1 LGAVYQRG
9 GYALKLP
16 DVNLKLVAASL
27 VVALAL
33 LFGGNALVQM
43 TRVSMPVERALR
55 QMAEVRSYSIEST
68 PYGAVLNVELGNVSD
83 LSETVMEVTTAAA
96 HLAGRNGVWIRIAD
110 SRDDTLRDVYH
121 SLHFSL
127 HEAIAT
133 GSFEDLE
140 RRAEQSAREAGLAGA
155 RVVVDSE
162 YVYVSMSHG
171 ASQLYEVVPRRSHE
185 TGAAASSRSVARS
198 DYGSFGAAG
207 GVRIW

>member
-1 LGAVYQRG
+1 M
-9 GYALKLP
+9 KLP
-16 DVNLKLVAASL
+16 DVNVKLVAASL

-33 LFGGNALVQM
+33 LFGGNALVRM

-55 QMAEVRSYSIEST
+55 QVAEVKSYSIEST
-68 PYGAVLNVELGNVSD
+68 PYGAVLNVELGDVSD
-83 LSETVMEVTTAAA
+83 LSETVMKVTMAAA
-96 HLAGRNGVWIRIAD
+96 HLAGRDGVWIRIAD
-110 SRDDTLRDVYH
+110 SRDDTLRDVYYR
-121 SLHFSL
+121 LHFSL
-127 HEAIAT
+127 QEAIAT

-140 RRAEQSAREAGLAGA
+140 RRAEQSAREAGLTGA

-171 ASQLYEVVPRRSHE
+171 ESQLYEVVPRRSHE
-185 TGAAASSRSVARS
+185 TGAVPSSRSVARS